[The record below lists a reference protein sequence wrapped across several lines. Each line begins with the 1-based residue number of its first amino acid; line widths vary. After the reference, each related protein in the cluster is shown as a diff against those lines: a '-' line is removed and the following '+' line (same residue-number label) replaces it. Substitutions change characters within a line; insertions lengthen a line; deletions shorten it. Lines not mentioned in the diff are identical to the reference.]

1 MLGLEFAEGG
11 FASNEINNAK
21 AGYIPQ
27 FAFVIFLIIYFFCLY
42 VDNKEIDKFK
52 FRSLSVVF
60 SVFYI
65 INYIIGASMIVFLQ
79 DFISYTGVKNVV
91 IWCAVVAI
99 TIFTMIIAAPIEKE
113 IKRKKTTPSNPK
125 SPYDT
130 SHLRRDYNLQNDF
143 YRSYV
148 RQNTSVKIK
157 KLREIAKQKGD
168 PDADIKFNPDIKY
181 CDRQKRTNGE
191 PLERSVREKY
201 FMAVNDFQELGF
213 YWDHE
218 TVKMMYEDDKDIESR
233 MNAAKRNR
241 EILDENVEELYEKY
255 NKK

>member
-1 MLGLEFAEGG
+1 MIL
-11 FASNEINNAK
+11 
-21 AGYIPQ
+21 
-27 FAFVIFLIIYFFCLY
+27 FLIFF
-42 VDNKEIDKFK
+42 
-52 FRSLSVVF
+52 
-60 SVFYI
+60 
-65 INYIIGASMIVFLQ
+65 
-79 DFISYTGVKNVV
+79 
-91 IWCAVVAI
+91 
-99 TIFTMIIAAPIEKE
+99 IIAAFSTSVSEEQVDPYRDCVSLINIYFIGAGIGFLILYAIAMSFVSAEYAYGLGLGIAAVPLGICLLIGY
-113 IKRKKTTPSNPK
+113 IKNSEEETNKNSTDATSNLSAESQNPK

-168 PDADIKFNPDIKY
+168 PNADTKFNPDIKY

-233 MNAAKRNR
+233 MNAARRNR